1 MSDSLVDS
9 MLPGITLRIR
19 LMKRL
24 ELSQPLSNLLLV
36 SSVFLAFT
44 PLLFGDRLI
53 LIVTGAM
60 TDGAVM
66 VDQFGTFLTKLLA

>member
-1 MSDSLVDS
+1 
-9 MLPGITLRIR
+9 
-19 LMKRL
+19 MKRL

-44 PLLFGDRLI
+44 PFLLGDRLI

-66 VDQFGTFLTKLLA
+66 VDQFGTFLTNLLA